1 MYNFKTKNEFLS
13 IRLCYQVHQ
22 LSFYIS
28 KNYYILKNGEIK
40 YQQKKFDINWKNYS
54 KTNKSHI
61 VNFLIRDHFSNC
73 FYAETFPID
82 QVPHIKEF
90 LFNSWRKKQH
100 FGFCGIPDYL
110 ICSKHVLDTF
120 PELKN
125 FSKNIESII
134 ETADQGFSTGV
145 RATRDWEENYRY
157 FCSYENLQTI
167 EGFQQHIEFICRD
180 LNTKDNGR
188 TEPNLKKW
196 IENEPKVQLINDK
209 TVFDTLFQND

>member
-1 MYNFKTKNEFLS
+1 MNSYRSDYPN
-13 IRLCYQVHQ
+13 QVHQ

-54 KTNKSHI
+54 KTNKKHI
-61 VNFLIRDHFSNC
+61 VNFVIRDHFSNC

-90 LFNSWRKKQH
+90 LFNAWRKKQD
-100 FGFCGIPDYL
+100 FRFCGIPDYL

-125 FSKNIESII
+125 FSKNTELII
-134 ETADQGFSTGV
+134 QTADQGFSTGV
-145 RATRDWEENYRY
+145 RATRDWEENYKY
-157 FCSYENLQTI
+157 FSSYENLSTI
-167 EGFQQHIEFICRD
+167 EGFQEHIEFICRD
-180 LNTKDNGR
+180 LNTRDNGR

-196 IENEPKVQLINDK
+196 IENKPKVQLINDK
-209 TVFDTLFQND
+209 TVFETLFKND

>member
-1 MYNFKTKNEFLS
+1 MNSYRSYYPN
-13 IRLCYQVHQ
+13 QVHQ

-54 KTNKSHI
+54 KTNKKHI
-61 VNFLIRDHFSNC
+61 VNFVIRDHFSNC

-90 LFNSWRKKQH
+90 LFNAWRKKQH
-100 FGFCGIPDYL
+100 FRFCGVPDYL
-110 ICSKHVLDTF
+110 ICSKHMLDTF

-125 FSKNIESII
+125 FSKNTNLII
-134 ETADQGFSTGV
+134 QLADQGFSTGV
-145 RATRDWEENYRY
+145 RATRDWEENYKY
-157 FCSYENLQTI
+157 FSSYENLKTI
-167 EGFQQHIEFICRD
+167 EGFQEHIEFICRD
-180 LNTKDNGR
+180 LNTRDNGR

-196 IENEPKVQLINDK
+196 IESEPKVQLINDK
-209 TVFDTLFQND
+209 MVFETLFKND